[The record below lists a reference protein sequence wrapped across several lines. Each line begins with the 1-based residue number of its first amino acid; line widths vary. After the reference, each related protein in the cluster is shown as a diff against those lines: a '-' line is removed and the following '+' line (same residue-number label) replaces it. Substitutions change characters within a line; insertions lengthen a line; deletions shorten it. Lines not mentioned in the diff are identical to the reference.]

1 MTKINL
7 GRVQGV
13 SAFYSTSNDQNA
25 NLPLNQ
31 IKPSQIKPFVGD
43 YIIFSNGNIRAIE
56 QIANEVAV
64 CGDVL
69 FSLKGEAGFGL
80 SKIEQTIA
88 DTNGGTNIIR
98 FTLEDG
104 TPFDVQIKNGRDGI
118 DGTNGKDGK
127 DGANGKDGKD
137 GIDGTNGKDGVGI
150 SSILKTN
157 TNGNVDT
164 YTIALTNGNNYT
176 FSVAN
181 GKDGVDGLSIVSVVI
196 EEVETHGGGEND

>member
-43 YIIFSNGNIRAIE
+43 FVIFANGNIRAIE

-64 CGDVL
+64 CGEVL

-88 DTNGGTNIIR
+88 DPNGGTNIIK
-98 FTLEDG
+98 FTLADG

-118 DGTNGKDGK
+118 DGT
-127 DGANGKDGKD
+127 NGKDGKD

-157 TNGNVDT
+157 TNGQVDT

-176 FSVAN
+176 FSVVN
-181 GKDGVDGLSIVSVVI
+181 GKDGVDGLSIVSAVI